1 MLDIEDYSFHDDD
14 FDNFF
19 VGGEQHSADYKKA
32 VVTYYLRNNNNIR
45 DTCKIFGCHYQSLA
59 RWVADYKGRKTFDRK
74 TRKNSPL
81 KIDNKIE
88 RFVIGKIKKTPTVTA
103 WALAKLV
110 KNKYAVD
117 LSDRSI
123 NNIFVKNNITR
134 KKVSSLTAKHPHRL
148 SARQREKLDGLVGLG
163 AGGAYFVGYFS
174 IFLNTPKK
182 YGRSFRG
189 ERALKMSASASV
201 PSLHLYFM
209 YIIHGGKI
217 LEWKCVAGGGG
228 GVGDLLFEFFK
239 DKYAEKYRKDG
250 AGGAAAVI
258 LLVLHILMLSL
269 IRRNI

>member
-1 MLDIEDYSFHDDD
+1 MI
-14 FDNFF
+14 
-19 VGGEQHSADYKKA
+19 GE
-32 VVTYYLRNNNNIR
+32 
-45 DTCKIFGCHYQSLA
+45 
-59 RWVADYKGRKTFDRK
+59 
-74 TRKNSPL
+74 
-81 KIDNKIE
+81 
-88 RFVIGKIKKTPTVTA
+88 IKRTPTVTA

-239 DKYAEKYRKDG
+239 DKYAEKYRKGG

-258 LLVLHILMLSL
+258 LFNENRKISSAYSYVVVDKTKYLTKAEVEGSRCCDIILKLKKQILKSSPENENELTKVLKDAL
-269 IRRNI
+269 